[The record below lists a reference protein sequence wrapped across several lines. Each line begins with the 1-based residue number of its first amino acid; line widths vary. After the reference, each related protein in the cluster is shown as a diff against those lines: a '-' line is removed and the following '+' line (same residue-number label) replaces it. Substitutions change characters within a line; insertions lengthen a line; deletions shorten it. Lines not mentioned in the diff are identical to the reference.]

1 MQENYSALHILVIE
15 DHLGD
20 YILIED
26 YLKEE
31 HGQIELTRAVS
42 FREAKEF
49 LIETRFDTVML
60 DLSLPD
66 SEDLKILV
74 NDVVELAGKTP
85 VIVLTGNSNKSYG
98 VQTLSLGISD
108 YLVKEELS
116 PVQLTKSIYYSIERK
131 KIENQLSESEKKYK
145 NLFDHSPL
153 PKFVL
158 ELHSLDF
165 LNVNRAAIDLY
176 GYSLEEF
183 LNMNVRK
190 LWVEEDYQPIEKEWQ
205 KKFKDKFQ
213 LALRHRKKNG
223 EIISVEITSHP
234 IEFDGK
240 EARVSLIHDVT
251 AQLEAERALQHSEQ
265 RFKAL
270 VQDGSELVMILDFKG
285 NLLYASPNS
294 QIVLGVEKEVLL
306 GHNFF
311 YLIHEEDK
319 QKVKDCIAGLHQQK
333 RIQIPSYRIKTAN
346 NEWRWIETIVTNL
359 CEDPA
364 VNGIVA
370 NSRDI
375 TEFVKQEREL
385 MESLKRY
392 DIVSKATSD
401 TITDYDVVN
410 DRMEYNE
417 GIQNMFGYSPS
428 QIGRDGNWWDDKIHP
443 EDKERV
449 KVKTSEVY
457 NNRKNQLQI
466 EYRFRCADGTY
477 KHILDRSYLIKDE
490 EGSPLRMIGSMQD
503 ITEIHTYI
511 QTIENHNARLK
522 EISWTQS
529 HVVRAPL
536 ARIMGLIDLLQNHE
550 EIEDKCHLMNNI
562 FSSARELD
570 IIIRKI
576 SSKAE
581 NSLPKKII
589 DAESPHNRR

>member
-1 MQENYSALHILVIE
+1 MKENYSSLHILVIE

-20 YILIED
+20 YVLIED

-31 HGQIELTRAVS
+31 HGEIDLTRALS
-42 FREAKEF
+42 FRHAKEY
-49 LIETRFDTVML
+49 LMSKNFDAVML

-66 SEDLKILV
+66 SGDIGVLV
-74 NDVVELAGKTP
+74 NDVVNLAGSSP
-85 VIVLTGNSNKSYG
+85 VIVLTGNSNKDYG
-98 VQTLSLGISD
+98 VKTLSLGISD
-108 YLVKEELS
+108 YLLKDELN
-116 PVQLTKSIYYSIERK
+116 PVQLSKSIFYSIERK
-131 KIENQLSESEKKYK
+131 KIENQLIESERKYK
-145 NLFDHSPL
+145 HLFDHSPL

-158 ELHSLDF
+158 EMHSLDF
-165 LNVNRAAIDLY
+165 LNVNRAAIELY

-183 LNMNVRK
+183 LNMNVRD
-190 LWVEEDYQPIEKEWQ
+190 LWVSEEYQQVESKW
-205 KKFKDKFQ
+205 KSKYKDWFQ
-213 LALRHRKKNG
+213 VALSHRKKNG
-223 EIISVEITSHP
+223 EIISVEVTSNP

-240 EARVSLIHDVT
+240 QARVSLIHDIT
-251 AQLEAERALQHSEQ
+251 AQLKAERALQHSEQ

-270 VQDGSELVMILDFKG
+270 VQDGSELVMIMDFKG
-285 NLLYASPNS
+285 NLSYASPAS
-294 QIVLGVEKEVLL
+294 QAVLGVEMDVLL
-306 GHNFF
+306 RNNFF
-311 YLIHEEDK
+311 YLIHEEDIH
-319 QKVKDCIAGLHQQK
+319 KVKDCIARLNSHK
-333 RIQIPSYRIKTAN
+333 RIQIPSYRVKRGK

-375 TEFVKQEREL
+375 TEFVNQEREL

-392 DIVSKATSD
+392 DIVAKATSD

-417 GIQNMFGYSPS
+417 GIQNMFGYNPS
-428 QIGRDGNWWDDKIHP
+428 QIGRDGSWWDDKVHP

-449 KVKTSEVY
+449 KMKTREVF
-457 NNRKNQLQI
+457 NKKNNQLQI
-466 EYRFRCADGTY
+466 EYRFKCADGTY
-477 KHILDRSYLIKDE
+477 KYVLDRSYLIKDE
-490 EGSPLRMIGSMQD
+490 EGNPIRMIGSMQD
-503 ITEIHTYI
+503 ITKLQNYI
-511 QTIENHNARLK
+511 LTIENHNARLK

-550 EIEDKCHLMNNI
+550 EIEDRCRLMDNI
-562 FSSARELD
+562 YSSARELD

-581 NSLPKKII
+581 HPAEKI
-589 DAESPHNRR
+589 NRC

>member
-49 LIETRFDTVML
+49 LNETRFDAVML

-66 SEDLKILV
+66 SGDLKILV
-74 NDVVELAGKTP
+74 NNVVELAEKTP

-131 KIENQLSESEKKYK
+131 KIENQLSESERKYK

-183 LNMNVRK
+183 LKMNVRN

-205 KKFKDKFQ
+205 TKYKDKFQ
-213 LALRHRKKNG
+213 LALHHRKKNG
-223 EIISVEITSHP
+223 EIISVEITSNP

-251 AQLEAERALQHSEQ
+251 AQLEAEKALQHSEQ

-270 VQDGSELVMILDFKG
+270 VQDGSELVMILDFTG
-285 NLLYASPNS
+285 NLLYVSPNS
-294 QIVLGVEKEVLL
+294 QVVLGVEKEVLL

-311 YLIHEEDK
+311 YLIHEEDINN
-319 QKVKDCIAGLHQQK
+319 VKDCIAGLHNQK

-370 NSRDI
+370 NSRNI

-417 GIQNMFGYSPS
+417 GIQNMFGYCSS
-428 QIGRDGNWWDDKIHP
+428 KIGREGNWWDDKVHP
-443 EDKERV
+443 EDKEMV
-449 KVKTSEVY
+449 KAKTQEVFK
-457 NNRKNQLQI
+457 NKKNQLQI
-466 EYRFRCADGTY
+466 EYRFRCANGTY
-477 KHILDRSYLIKDE
+477 KYVLDRSYLIKDE
-490 EGSPLRMIGSMQD
+490 EGNPLRMIGSMQD
-503 ITEIHTYI
+503 ITEIHNYI
-511 QTIENHNARLK
+511 QTIEKHNARLK

-550 EIEDKCHLMNNI
+550 DIENRSLLMNNI

-576 SSKAE
+576 SSKAGHPTV
-581 NSLPKKII
+581 NQ
-589 DAESPHNRR
+589 